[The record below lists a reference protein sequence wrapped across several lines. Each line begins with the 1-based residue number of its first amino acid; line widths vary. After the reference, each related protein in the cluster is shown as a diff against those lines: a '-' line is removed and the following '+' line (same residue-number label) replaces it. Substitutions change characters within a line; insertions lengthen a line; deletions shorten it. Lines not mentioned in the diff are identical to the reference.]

1 MDNKIQK
8 LLDKKY
14 ENLVQFNVTNTTS
27 NSIFLDLFNTSDLS
41 VIPNV
46 PTYIYPPNS
55 LATTIPTSMSPIF
68 SAISSIGYLYVS
80 DNSSS
85 IEVYD
90 TNNNNVLVTIISL
103 GIYSAGFLTYNPINN
118 FIYANDNGNNL
129 LLIDCNLNSL
139 TSVIV
144 MPSSCL
150 NSALNSVNNTLYLTS
165 TVGSLYVVNCSTQ
178 SLLTTIALNCIYITY
193 NSINNLIYT
202 TDPLPNNLS
211 IIDCNTNA
219 IIGNLILSTP
229 YDLIYNI
236 SNNSLYISNNS
247 QTEIAVVSCSTNIL
261 LSSTPISITSGLLT
275 TPVIDT
281 NLENVY
287 WGTLS
292 GRCIE
297 FNTLNNVITDD
308 FFVGLSPLAY
318 GVYNDSQKSLY
329 YTSAFT
335 SFVYQITTIGVT
347 TTPYYISGSANYN
360 AFVNNLNNEPIE
372 IQMIRLFVQ
381 NQNQLYNQL
390 QLTTIDSNGNQI
402 FLPDFPINK
411 IDINQEQG
419 NISEIELKDVVF
431 DGRTYINQYQLN
443 PYESLSFEI
452 YYIQLDLTTATS
464 TYPIFFKPKIQLK
477 EYIKKELNL

>member
-1 MDNKIQK
+1 MDKKIQK

-14 ENLVQFNVTNTTS
+14 ENLVQFNVTNATS
-27 NSIFLDLFNTSDLS
+27 NPIFLDLFNTSDLA
-41 VIPNV
+41 VIPTS

-55 LATTIPTSMSPIF
+55 LVGTTTTTMSPIF
-68 SAISSIGYLYVS
+68 CAINSIGYLYVS

-90 TNNNNVLVTIISL
+90 TNNNNVLVSVIPL
-103 GIYSAGFLTYNPINN
+103 GIYSAGFLIYNPIND
-118 FIYANDNGNNL
+118 FIYVNDNGNNL
-129 LLIDCNLNSL
+129 LLIDCNFNTL

-144 MPSSCL
+144 MPSSCTM
-150 NSALNSVNNTLYLTS
+150 SALNSINNTLYLTS
-165 TVGSLYVVNCSTQ
+165 TVGSLYVVDCSTQ
-178 SLLTTIALNCIYITY
+178 SLLTTIALNCIYVTY

-202 TDPLPNNLS
+202 TDNFPNLVIVN
-211 IIDCNTNA
+211 CNTNT
-219 IIGNLILSTP
+219 IIGNIILSNP
-229 YDLIYNI
+229 SDLIYNQ
-236 SNNSLYISNNS
+236 SNNCLYISNNFN
-247 QTEIAVVSCSTNIL
+247 TEIAVVNCNTNTL
-261 LSSTPISITSGLLT
+261 LSSTPISITSGTLI

-281 NLENVY
+281 NLNNVY

-297 FNTLNNVITDD
+297 FNTINNVITND
-308 FFVGLSPLAY
+308 FSVGIFPLAY
-318 GVYNDSQKSLY
+318 GVYNDLQKSLY
-329 YTSAFT
+329 FT
-335 SFVYQITTIGVT
+335 PKFTNFFYQITTIGVT
-347 TTPYYISGSANYN
+347 ASPYYISGSSNYN
-360 AFVNNLNNEPIE
+360 AFVNNLNSEPVQ
-372 IQMIRLFVQ
+372 IQMIRLLVQ
-381 NQNQLYNQL
+381 NQEQLYNQF
-390 QLTTIDSNGNQI
+390 QLTKIDSNGNQI